1 MLEAQEKTQKQ
12 KASEDAYNALK
23 GYAQVITRPDRTQK
37 RVDIDEQ
44 IELATDMYEKAKA
57 NYAGAKT
64 DADRKEYAA
73 QMKSANEEILDLA
86 SKAEEQINNIDLSTA
101 SAEVKAFVLSTKSA
115 INEGLLANG
124 TLKVDD
130 LLGEVFSEDEFRNY
144 GNKLNQ
150 LLANEDF
157 DFSETSLKE
166 QLGEEFV
173 TACEEAGVSVDDLA
187 EHLQELKD
195 SGGKIEVKAPTRSE
209 ERRVGKECDV

>member
-1 MLEAQEKTQKQ
+1 
-12 KASEDAYNALK
+12 
-23 GYAQVITRPDRTQK
+23 
-37 RVDIDEQ
+37 
-44 IELATDMYEKAKA
+44 
-57 NYAGAKT
+57 
-64 DADRKEYAA
+64 
-73 QMKSANEEILDLA
+73 MKSANEEILDLA

-166 QLGEEFV
+166 
-173 TACEEAGVSVDDLA
+173 
-187 EHLQELKD
+187 H
-195 SGGKIEVKAPTRSE
+195 R
-209 ERRVGKECDV
+209 